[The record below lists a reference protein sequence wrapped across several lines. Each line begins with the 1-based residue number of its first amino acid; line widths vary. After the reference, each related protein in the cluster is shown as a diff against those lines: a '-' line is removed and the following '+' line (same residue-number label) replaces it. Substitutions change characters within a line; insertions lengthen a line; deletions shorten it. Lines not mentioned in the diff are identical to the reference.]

1 MIDILNE
8 KILILLIVIF
18 IIISQ
23 FDLKYIVLIL
33 IIIFLTYQYYD
44 KYINNINVENDIK
57 FKFNDTISIL
67 FSNLKGYKN
76 SNLIEY
82 KYGLKYWSKFI
93 DLNQRLNNGEFNKYG
108 LNNSHYENAE
118 TYLYDSIKHFE
129 SLILVNNDPKLKNTI
144 DNIFKEGL
152 TLLKKSSIKLNHNWN
167 KNPNIFENQI
177 IFNMPK
183 PYNRFLME
191 KYNM

>member
-8 KILILLIVIF
+8 KILILFIVIF

-33 IIIFLTYQYYD
+33 ILIFLTYQYYD
-44 KYINNINVENDIK
+44 NYINNINVDNYIK
-57 FKFNDTISIL
+57 FKLNDTISIL

-108 LNNSHYENAE
+108 LNNHQYENTE
-118 TYLYDSIKHFE
+118 KNLYESIKHFK

-152 TLLKKSSIKLNHNWN
+152 TLLKKSSIKLNNQWN
-167 KNPNIFENQI
+167 KNPTILTNQI
-177 IFNMPK
+177 IFDLPK
-183 PYNRFLME
+183 PYNRFHME